1 MVKAIVAEKAG
12 SPDVLSIKEVTLR
25 SLKDEEVLVKHEAIG
40 LNFVDTNSRKGLYGF
55 KFPGILGCEAAG
67 YVEAVGKE
75 VRDFKKGDR
84 VAYGSVKYGAYSEK
98 RIIDQKYLV
107 PLPDYI
113 DFADAAAMLLK
124 GMTAHY
130 LLRRTF
136 FITGRNVILIY
147 AAAGGVGQILCK
159 LGMHYGASV
168 IAVVGSEEKRK
179 KVSSLGVRMIINYE
193 NEDIVES
200 VIKHT
205 SNQGVHVAYDSIGK
219 DTFQKSLE
227 CLCEFGL
234 MVNFGSSS
242 GTMQYDLTTI
252 REKSLFLTFPSLFV
266 YKKNRVELL
275 LSANEIFA
283 LLKDKTIQPDIYR
296 TYTFS
301 QIKEAHHEIESK
313 KTMGQSILLPHG

>member
-1 MVKAIVAEKAG
+1 
-12 SPDVLSIKEVTLR
+12 
-25 SLKDEEVLVKHEAIG
+25 
-40 LNFVDTNSRKGLYGF
+40 
-55 KFPGILGCEAAG
+55 
-67 YVEAVGKE
+67 
-75 VRDFKKGDR
+75 
-84 VAYGSVKYGAYSEK
+84 
-98 RIIDQKYLV
+98 
-107 PLPDYI
+107 
-113 DFADAAAMLLK
+113 
-124 GMTAHY
+124 
-130 LLRRTF
+130 
-136 FITGRNVILIY
+136 
-147 AAAGGVGQILCK
+147 
-159 LGMHYGASV
+159 
-168 IAVVGSEEKRK
+168 
-179 KVSSLGVRMIINYE
+179 MIINYE